1 MNLTCYRLHE
11 HAPALIPAR
20 AKRDWMEAIA
30 SRAPHRCIPLAMA
43 NSTGWELICPFGI
56 TASWNGGAAARD
68 LLIEADAPAGT
79 PEQFVESAFGHGVL
93 TFRPGYLF
101 RTDPEWAIWCRGLPN
116 SRKDGIVALEGL
128 VETDWLPFTFSMN
141 WRFTRPGT
149 VRFEKGEA
157 FCFILPL
164 PHMQIEAIEPKVV
177 PLAANPE
184 LQAEHDAWAAA
195 RRKNTRRN
203 AQAASPRP
211 ESASGRRSIS
221 TAGRRAA
228 RWRRRMAEPKEAAP
242 APPPRAA
249 SAPRREPD
257 KAAATAPAP
266 APAPDR
272 TAQNIIW
279 IASYPKSGN
288 TWVRT
293 FLHNLLRELS
303 GQTEGAQ
310 DINRLHE
317 RTAWET
323 AAPRFEQILGKPI
336 TEASEAEIARA
347 RPEVQRRL
355 AAGRRAPFLVKTHLC
370 LGNDHRYPTINL
382 DATLAA
388 IYIVRSPLD
397 VAISYAHH
405 SDRSLDSII
414 LHMATPGL
422 KTKGQDRRAYEVM
435 GSWSQH
441 VASWMGM
448 TGRPVHLMRYEDLLQ
463 ARR

>member
-1 MNLTCYRLHE
+1 
-11 HAPALIPAR
+11 
-20 AKRDWMEAIA
+20 
-30 SRAPHRCIPLAMA
+30 
-43 NSTGWELICPFGI
+43 
-56 TASWNGGAAARD
+56 
-68 LLIEADAPAGT
+68 
-79 PEQFVESAFGHGVL
+79 
-93 TFRPGYLF
+93 
-101 RTDPEWAIWCRGLPN
+101 
-116 SRKDGIVALEGL
+116 
-128 VETDWLPFTFSMN
+128 
-141 WRFTRPGT
+141 
-149 VRFEKGEA
+149 
-157 FCFILPL
+157 
-164 PHMQIEAIEPKVV
+164 
-177 PLAANPE
+177 
-184 LQAEHDAWAAA
+184 
-195 RRKNTRRN
+195 
-203 AQAASPRP
+203 
-211 ESASGRRSIS
+211 
-221 TAGRRAA
+221 
-228 RWRRRMAEPKEAAP
+228 MAEPKEAAP

-266 APAPDR
+266 APDR

-279 IASYPKSGN
+279 IASYPKSG

-388 IYIVRSPLD
+388 IYIVRNPLD

-405 SDRSLDSII
+405 SDRPLDSII